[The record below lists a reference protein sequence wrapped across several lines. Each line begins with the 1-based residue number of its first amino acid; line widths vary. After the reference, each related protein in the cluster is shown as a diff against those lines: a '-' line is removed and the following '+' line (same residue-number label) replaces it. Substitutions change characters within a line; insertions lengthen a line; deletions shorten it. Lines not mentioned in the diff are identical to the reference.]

1 MIQPIMA
8 FWFNHARCLSTL
20 FEAFKLAKWLR
31 MGNFRL
37 IERSLFHKPLG
48 NKRKREWWL
57 LRDGKCNMQL

>member
-1 MIQPIMA
+1 
-8 FWFNHARCLSTL
+8 LSNL
-20 FEAFKLAKWLR
+20 FKAFKLAKWLR